1 MHRSFLP
8 DAAGDPRQH
17 SRFKRRRGD
26 ADIDHVTARP
36 RDPLPVLRGTPRGET
51 ALWILLAVAAS
62 LTMIWGWSWNVVLND
77 YGTEAAA
84 SFTALLHGHVDA
96 FLQTAPSYG
105 ATFLLRAPFALPG
118 SLTGASALL
127 IYRLSAL
134 PCMLAIAALGVW
146 LATDLRRHGGGIVA
160 AAVALALCAANPI
173 TYKVLE
179 IGHPEELLGGALCVA
194 AVLLALRGRANWAA
208 LALGLAIANKQW
220 ALLAIGP
227 VLVALP
233 AQRWRTLIGAGAVAV
248 AFVAPIMLSTVTV
261 KAATSRLI
269 VSDTGTLFHPWQVF
283 WFFGPRGH
291 WLPVMGNYI
300 PRGFRLPPSWLGGRA
315 HLLIVWLG
323 VPLTLFAL
331 RRRTRPA
338 DALLLLALLM
348 LLRCWLDP
356 WDNVYYPLP
365 FIVALLA
372 WETTVAR
379 RLPFAAAAA
388 TAATWLIFDYLPLH
402 LTVDEQAVSFLVPA
416 TLTLAALAAVI
427 YRLRP
432 IRQRARTAPLLSRAP
447 AVPS

>member
-1 MHRSFLP
+1 M
-8 DAAGDPRQH
+8 
-17 SRFKRRRGD
+17 
-26 ADIDHVTARP
+26 
-36 RDPLPVLRGTPRGET
+36 LRGTPRGET
-51 ALWILLAVAAS
+51 ALWILLAVAVS
-62 LTMIWGWSWNVVLND
+62 LAMIWGWSWNVVLND
-77 YGTEAAA
+77 YGTEAAV

-134 PCMLAIAALGVW
+134 PCMLAIAALAVW

-160 AAVALALCAANPI
+160 AAAALALCAANPI

-179 IGHPEELLGGALCVA
+179 IGHPEELLGAALCVA

-248 AFVAPIMLSTVTV
+248 AFVAPIMLATVTPIMLSTVTV

-300 PRGFRLPPSWLGGRA
+300 PRGFRLPP
-315 HLLIVWLG
+315 V
-323 VPLTLFAL
+323 
-331 RRRTRPA
+331 
-338 DALLLLALLM
+338 
-348 LLRCWLDP
+348 
-356 WDNVYYPLP
+356 
-365 FIVALLA
+365 
-372 WETTVAR
+372 VAR
-379 RLPFAAAAA
+379 WPRAPVDRLARRAAVAVGAAAPHA
-388 TAATWLIFDYLPLH
+388 TG
-402 LTVDEQAVSFLVPA
+402 
-416 TLTLAALAAVI
+416 
-427 YRLRP
+427 
-432 IRQRARTAPLLSRAP
+432 
-447 AVPS
+447 

>member
-1 MHRSFLP
+1 MRRSFLP
-8 DAAGDPRQH
+8 ETAEALQPVLRL
-17 SRFKRRRGD
+17 KRRRGG
-26 ADIDHVTARP
+26 ADIDRVTACP
-36 RDPLPVLRGTPRGET
+36 RDPLPVLRGTPRAET
-51 ALWILLAVAAS
+51 ALWIVLAVAAS
-62 LTMIWGWSWNVVLND
+62 LAMIWGWSWNVVLND
-77 YGTEAAA
+77 YGQEAAA
-84 SFTALLHGHVDA
+84 SFSALLHGHITA

-118 SLTGASALL
+118 SLTGAGTLL

-134 PCMLAIAALGVW
+134 PCLLAIAALGVW
-146 LATDLRRHGGGIVA
+146 LARDLRRAGGGILA
-160 AAVALALCAANPI
+160 AAAALALCAANPI
-173 TYKVLE
+173 TYKVLQ
-179 IGHPEELLGGALCVA
+179 IGHPEELLGAALCVA
-194 AVLLALRGRANWAA
+194 AVLLAQRGRANWAA

-227 VLVALP
+227 VLLALP

-248 AFVAPIMLSTVTV
+248 AFVAPIMLSSVTI
-261 KAATSRLI
+261 KAATSRLV

-291 WLPVMGNYI
+291 WLPTMGNYI
-300 PRGFRLPPSWLGGRA
+300 PRGFRLPPAWLGGRA

-323 VPLTLFAL
+323 LPLTLLAL
-331 RRRTRPA
+331 RRRARPA

-356 WDNVYYPLP
+356 WDVVYYPLP

-379 RLPFAAAAA
+379 RLPLAAAAA

-402 LTVDEQAVSFLVPA
+402 LGVDAQAVSFLIPA
-416 TLTLAALAAVI
+416 TLTLAALAAVV

-432 IRQRARTAPLLSRAP
+432 VRQTARTAPLLSRAP
-447 AVPS
+447 AVP

>member
-1 MHRSFLP
+1 MRRSFLP
-8 DAAGDPRQH
+8 EAAEALQPVLRL
-17 SRFKRRRGD
+17 KRPGGG
-26 ADIDHVTARP
+26 ADIDRVTARP
-36 RDPLPVLRGTPRGET
+36 RDPLPMLRGTPRGET
-51 ALWILLAVAAS
+51 ALWTVLAVGAS
-62 LTMIWGWSWNVVLND
+62 LVMIWAWSWNMMFND
-77 YGTEAAA
+77 YAVEAAP
-84 SFTALLHGHVDA
+84 SFAALLHGHIA
-96 FLQTAPSYG
+96 TFLQTAPSYG

-118 SLTGASALL
+118 SLTGASTLL

-134 PCMLAIAALGVW
+134 PCLLAIGALGVW
-146 LATDLRRHGGGIVA
+146 LARDLRRAGGSLLA
-160 AAVALALCAANPI
+160 AAMAVALCAANPI
-173 TYKVLE
+173 TYKVLQ
-179 IGHPEELLGGALCVA
+179 IGHPEELLGAALCVA
-194 AVLLALRGRANWAA
+194 AVLLAQRGRANWAA

-227 VLVALP
+227 VLLALP

-248 AFVAPIMLSTVTV
+248 AFVAPIMLSSVTI
-261 KAATSRLI
+261 KAATSRLV

-291 WLPVMGNYI
+291 WLPTMGTYI

-323 VPLTLFAL
+323 LPLTLFAL
-331 RRRTRPA
+331 RRRVRPG

-356 WDNVYYPLP
+356 WDVVYYPLP

-379 RLPFAAAAA
+379 RLPLAAAAA

-402 LTVDEQAVSFLVPA
+402 LGVDAQAASFLIPA
-416 TLTLAALAAVI
+416 TLTLAALAAVV

-432 IRQRARTAPLLSRAP
+432 VRQTARTAPLLSRAP
-447 AVPS
+447 AVP

>member
-1 MHRSFLP
+1 VRRSFLP
-8 DAAGDPRQH
+8 DAAGALQRVL
-17 SRFKRRRGD
+17 RLKRRRGG
-26 ADIDHVTARP
+26 ADIDRVTARP

-51 ALWILLAVAAS
+51 VLWIVLAVAAS
-62 LTMIWGWSWNVVLND
+62 LAMIWGWSWNVVLND
-77 YGTEAAA
+77 YGVEAAS
-84 SFTALLHGHVDA
+84 SFSALLHGHIVG

-118 SLTGASALL
+118 SLTGASTLL

-134 PCMLAIAALGVW
+134 PCLLAIGALGVW
-146 LATDLRRHGGGIVA
+146 LASDLRRAGGGIVA
-160 AAVALALCAANPI
+160 AAAALALCAANPI
-173 TYKVLE
+173 TYKVLQ
-179 IGHPEELLGGALCVA
+179 IGHPEELLGAVLCVV
-194 AVLLALRGRANWAA
+194 AVLFAQRGRANWAA

-233 AQRWRTLIGAGAVAV
+233 GQRWRTLIAAGAVAV
-248 AFVAPIMLSTVTV
+248 AFVAPIMLSSVTI
-261 KAATSRLI
+261 KAGTSRLI

-291 WLPVMGNYI
+291 WLATMGNYI

-323 VPLTLFAL
+323 LPLTLLAV
-331 RRRTRPA
+331 RRRARPA

-379 RLPFAAAAA
+379 RLPYAAVAA

-402 LTVDEQAVSFLVPA
+402 LTVDEQAVSFLIPA
-416 TLTLAALAAVI
+416 TLTLAALSAVV
-427 YRLRP
+427 YRVRSV
-432 IRQRARTAPLLSRAP
+432 RRTARTAPLLSRAP